1 MSLTDLRL
9 KRKGQLADLQ
19 AKRKTLEVKVENN
32 LVVIHGKA
40 DTIIDVEKLDTQSLL
55 TAAQEL
61 RENVTAICALDN
73 KIDQILE
80 ELHG

>member
-9 KRKGQLADLQ
+9 KRKGQLSDLQ
-19 AKRKTLEVKVENN
+19 AQRKTLAAKADNN
-32 LVVIHGKA
+32 LIVIISKA
-40 DTIIDVEKLDTQSLL
+40 DTLPDVSELDTKSIL
-55 TAAQEL
+55 TAAFEL
-61 RENVTAICALDN
+61 FENVTAICELDN

>member
-9 KRKGQLADLQ
+9 KRKGQLSDLQ
-19 AKRKTLEVKVENN
+19 AKRKTLEAKADNN
-32 LVVIHGKA
+32 LIVIISKA
-40 DTIIDVEKLDTQSLL
+40 DTIADVAVLDTQSLL

-61 RENVTAICALDN
+61 HENVTAICALDN

>member
-9 KRKGQLADLQ
+9 KRKGQLSDLQ
-19 AKRKTLEVKVENN
+19 AKRKTFEAKADNN
-32 LVVIHGKA
+32 LIVIIGKA
-40 DTIIDVEKLDTQSLL
+40 DTVADAAELQTQAIL

-61 RENVTAICALDN
+61 HETVTAICALDN

>member
-9 KRKGQLADLQ
+9 KRKGQLSDLQ
-19 AKRKTLEVKVENN
+19 AKRKTLEARADNN
-32 LVVIHGKA
+32 LLVIVSKA
-40 DTIIDVEKLDTQSLL
+40 DTIPDVAELDTQAIL

-61 RENVTAICALDN
+61 HENVTAICALDN

>member
-1 MSLTDLRL
+1 MSFTDLRL
-9 KRKGQLADLQ
+9 KRKGQLSDLQ
-19 AKRKTLEVKVENN
+19 AKRKTLEARADNN
-32 LVVIHGKA
+32 LIVIISKA
-40 DTIIDVEKLDTQSLL
+40 DTIPDVAELDPQAIL

-61 RENVTAICALDN
+61 HENVTAICALDT

>member
-9 KRKGQLADLQ
+9 KRKGQLSDLQ
-19 AKRKTLEVKVENN
+19 AKRKTLDAKADNN
-32 LVVIHGKA
+32 LLIIVSKA
-40 DTIIDVEKLDTQSLL
+40 DTIPDVAELDTQAIL

-61 RENVTAICALDN
+61 HENVTAICALDN

-80 ELHG
+80 DLHG

>member
-9 KRKGQLADLQ
+9 KRKGQLSDLQ
-19 AKRKTLEVKVENN
+19 AKRKTLAAKADNN
-32 LVVIHGKA
+32 LIVIISKA
-40 DTIIDVEKLDTQSLL
+40 DTLPDVAELDTQAIL

-61 RENVTAICALDN
+61 DENVTKICELDN
-73 KIDQILE
+73 TIDQILE

>member
-9 KRKGQLADLQ
+9 KRKGQLSDLQ
-19 AKRKTLEVKVENN
+19 AKRKTLEAKADNN
-32 LVVIHGKA
+32 LIVIVGKA
-40 DTIIDVEKLDTQSLL
+40 DTVADAADLDTQSLL
-55 TAAQEL
+55 TAAKEL
-61 RENVTAICALDN
+61 HDNVTAIQALDN

>member
-9 KRKGQLADLQ
+9 KRKGQLSDLQ
-19 AKRKTLEVKVENN
+19 AKRKTLEAKADNN
-32 LVVIHGKA
+32 LIVIISKA
-40 DTIIDVEKLDTQSLL
+40 DTIADVADLDTQSLL
-55 TAAQEL
+55 TAAKEL
-61 RENVTAICALDN
+61 HDNVTAIQALDN